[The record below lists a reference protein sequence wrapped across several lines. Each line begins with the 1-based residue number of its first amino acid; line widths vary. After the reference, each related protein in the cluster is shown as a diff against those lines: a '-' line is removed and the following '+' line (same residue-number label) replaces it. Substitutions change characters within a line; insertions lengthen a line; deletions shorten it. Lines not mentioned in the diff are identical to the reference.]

1 MSLADGHIPLM
12 RKDSSL
18 SNDVFESVDSD
29 DAVISHPETVPE
41 ETSSQLQTPTE
52 EARQVVTPPRVT
64 RDDAP
69 AQWSLD
75 EGIGSS
81 ISTTASKPSS
91 SDATVREKQ
100 VRCSDVNSDRC
111 CVQVGAVTCSDT
123 IMVTQA
129 TIDES
134 ESERDASKPSDD
146 KRLLR
151 GSSTDGGE
159 THSTPHLLHTLAR
172 HA

>member
-1 MSLADGHIPLM
+1 M

-52 EARQVVTPPRVT
+52 EERQVVTPPRVT

-91 SDATVREKQ
+91 SDATVR
-100 VRCSDVNSDRC
+100 
-111 CVQVGAVTCSDT
+111 
-123 IMVTQA
+123 
-129 TIDES
+129 
-134 ESERDASKPSDD
+134 
-146 KRLLR
+146 
-151 GSSTDGGE
+151 
-159 THSTPHLLHTLAR
+159 
-172 HA
+172 